1 MTRAIVVHETGG
13 ADKLRWEEVPLAAPG
28 PGEIV
33 VRQTAVGLNFI
44 DVYQRMGLYPH
55 PLPFIPGSEG
65 AGVVEAVGQDVL
77 DLALGDRVAYAG
89 TAPGA
94 YAQYRVLP
102 AALAVPLPPSVRDD
116 VAAATMLKGLTAQ
129 YLLRQTLDLEPGDTV
144 LFHAAA
150 GGTGLVACQ
159 WARHLGLR
167 VLGVVGS
174 SVKVAPAKDAGC
186 DAVIDLSVTPDFPAT
201 VKSLTHGKGVRA
213 VFDSV
218 GKDTFERSLTCL
230 QPWGT
235 MVAFGQ
241 SSGPVPPFDILKLS
255 KGSLFLTRPSLG
267 TYVASRERLL
277 AMASDLFEVLST
289 GAVRVEIRQ
298 KYALAEASRAHQDLE
313 SRRTVG
319 ASVLLP

>member
-1 MTRAIVVHETGG
+1 VVHETGG
-13 ADKLRWEEVPLAAPG
+13 ADKLRWEEVPLAQPG

-65 AGVVEAVGQDVL
+65 AGVVEAVGQDVP

-89 TAPGA
+89 TTPGA
-94 YAQYRVLP
+94 YAEYRVLP
-102 AALAVPLPPSVRDD
+102 AALAVPLPPTVRDD

-150 GGTGLVACQ
+150 GGTGLLACQ
-159 WARHLGLR
+159 WGRHLGLR

-174 SVKVAPAKDAGC
+174 SAKVAAAKNAGC
-186 DAVIDLSVTPDFPAT
+186 DAVIDLSSTPDFPAA
-201 VKSLTHGKGVRA
+201 VRSLTHGKGVRA

-241 SSGPVPPFDILKLS
+241 SSGPVPPFDILALS

-267 TYVASRERLL
+267 TYVASRDRLL
-277 AMASDLFEVLST
+277 AMASDLFEVLGN
-289 GAVRVEIRQ
+289 GAVRIEIRQ
-298 KYALAEASRAHQDLE
+298 KYALADASRAHRDLE
-313 SRRTVG
+313 SRKTIG